1 MYTKIGLCVL
11 LILTLLSIL
20 YACIGKQNKDN
31 TGIRVDASKPEIDV
45 YKRQPVNSHLSEGCN
60 QLIRQGA
67 GVLLSPEMLLEEMGV
82 QMLSESKNLYKNEK
96 TLESPE
102 NMVYSCVGLYPKSI
116 SRLVEETKL
125 GSEELLQI
133 LVSLEL
139 QGFIREISKNY
150 YIKIK

>member
-1 MYTKIGLCVL
+1 MSFV
-11 LILTLLSIL
+11 
-20 YACIGKQNKDN
+20 
-31 TGIRVDASKPEIDV
+31 R
-45 YKRQPVNSHLSEGCN
+45 
-60 QLIRQGA
+60 
-67 GVLLSPEMLLEEMGV
+67 PEMLLEEMGV

-139 QGFIREISKNY
+139 HALSEKYRKTII
-150 YIKIK
+150 

>member
-1 MYTKIGLCVL
+1 M
-11 LILTLLSIL
+11 
-20 YACIGKQNKDN
+20 
-31 TGIRVDASKPEIDV
+31 
-45 YKRQPVNSHLSEGCN
+45 
-60 QLIRQGA
+60 
-67 GVLLSPEMLLEEMGV
+67 
-82 QMLSESKNLYKNEK
+82 
-96 TLESPE
+96 
-102 NMVYSCVGLYPKSI
+102 YSCVGLYPKSI